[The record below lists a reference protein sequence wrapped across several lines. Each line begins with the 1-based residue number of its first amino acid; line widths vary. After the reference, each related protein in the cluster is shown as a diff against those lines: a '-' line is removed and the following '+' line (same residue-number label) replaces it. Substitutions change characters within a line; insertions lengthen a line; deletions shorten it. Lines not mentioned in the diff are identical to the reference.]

1 MRRPALLTLLAAALA
16 LPFAAAAVDPTDAVD
31 AVVSAAGA
39 RVEDGAIVAVLTNR
53 GPNPV
58 HDVRLLVDYVY
69 HWPKER
75 APGDVSPGK
84 SWPHVFGGTIAPGAS
99 ETVRFV
105 PDGGLPTAADGTFEP
120 KVEVLGFKETK
131 SLAP

>member
-1 MRRPALLTLLAAALA
+1 MRRPAVLAMLAAALA
-16 LPFAAAAVDPTDAVD
+16 LPFAAAAVDPSEDVD
-31 AVVSAAGA
+31 SVVSAAGA
-39 RVEDGAIVAVLTNR
+39 RTEGGAIVAVLTNR

-69 HWPKER
+69 HWPKEQ
-75 APGDVSPGK
+75 APGDVSPGR

-99 ETVRFV
+99 ETLRFV
-105 PDGGLPTAADGTFEP
+105 PDGGLPTAAGGTFEP
-120 KVEVLGFKETK
+120 KVKVLGFKETR

>member
-1 MRRPALLTLLAAALA
+1 MRRLAQLATLAAALA
-16 LPFAAAAVDPTDAVD
+16 LPLTAAAVDATADVD
-31 AVVSAAGA
+31 SVVSAAGA

-69 HWPKER
+69 HWPKEQ
-75 APGDVSPGK
+75 APGDVSPGR
-84 SWPHVFGGTIAPGAS
+84 SWPHVFAAPIAPGAS
-99 ETVRFV
+99 ETLRFV
-105 PDGGLPTAADGTFEP
+105 PDGGLPTAAGGSFEP
-120 KVEVLGFKETK
+120 KVKVLGFKETK

>member
-1 MRRPALLTLLAAALA
+1 MRGIALLATLAAVLA
-16 LPFAAAAVDPTDAVD
+16 LPFTAAAVDPTEAVD
-31 AVVSAAGA
+31 SVVSAAGA

-58 HDVRLLVDYVY
+58 HDVRVLVDYVY

-75 APGDVSPGK
+75 APGDESPGK
-84 SWPHVFGGTIAPGAS
+84 SWPHVFAAPIAPGAS
-99 ETVRFV
+99 ETLRFV
-105 PDGGLPTAADGTFEP
+105 PDGGLPTAAGGSFEP
-120 KVEVLGFKETK
+120 TVKVLGFKETK